1 MFAEQSVAK
10 PTRRPDGS
18 AILTTL
24 SLMVLIGVEVFAVAL
39 AGGWAIAGLFELGDY
54 VGYGLM
60 FVFGLMAVWLMVQ
73 LWRKATTTDPH
84 R

>member
-1 MFAEQSVAK
+1 MFPEQHVAK
-10 PTRRPDGS
+10 PSRRPEGS

-39 AGGWAIAGLFELGDY
+39 AGGWAIAGLFELGDA

-60 FVFGLMAVWLMVQ
+60 LAFGLVAAWLMVQ
-73 LWRKATTTDPH
+73 LWRKAIAADTRH
-84 R
+84 